1 MNQNE
6 KGLQETAQ
14 ETADLIIR
22 LRDGLQKLNREK
34 LLPTVLLIEEAAGEK
49 PKPKTVQ

>member
-1 MNQNE
+1 MSQNE
-6 KGLQETAQ
+6 KGLQATAQ

-22 LRDGLQKLNREK
+22 LRDGLDKLNREK
-34 LLPTVLLIEEAAGEK
+34 LLPTVLMVEEAAGAA